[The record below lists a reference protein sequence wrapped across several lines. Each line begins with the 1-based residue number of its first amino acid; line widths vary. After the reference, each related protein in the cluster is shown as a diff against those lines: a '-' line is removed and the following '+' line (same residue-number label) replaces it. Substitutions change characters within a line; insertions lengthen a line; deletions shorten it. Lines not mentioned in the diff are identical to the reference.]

1 MDKRLERIL
10 PRVQK
15 PARYVGG
22 EFNAIMK
29 DKSKVDTRVAFCF
42 PDTYEIG
49 MSNLGMRILYGVMN
63 NIEGV
68 WCERCFAPWGDMEQ
82 EMRNANIPLYAL
94 ESFDPIKDFDII
106 AFSIGYEM
114 AFPAMVDMLDLAGVP
129 LHASERT
136 ALTPLVV
143 AGGTAMY
150 NCEPIADFI
159 DLALIGEGEEMDV
172 ELIELHRQARREGWS
187 KHEFLVCAAQIPG
200 VYVPSLYDVVYN
212 DDGTV
217 KSITANEGAPKVVL
231 KRIMRDMDKA
241 YYPTKTIVPST
252 EIVQDR
258 VSLELFRG
266 CIRGCR
272 FCQAGYVYRPVR
284 NRSEELLRGYA
295 VEAVEDSGY
304 QDMTLSSLSTSD
316 YPHLVELC
324 DDLEDFCAQRH
335 VTLALPS
342 LRADNFSMALM
353 ERLQKGRKTGLT
365 FAPEAGTQRLRDAIN
380 KNLTEEDLLESCR
393 RAFAGGYSAVKLY
406 FMLGLP
412 TETDEDVLG
421 IADIAAH
428 VMHAW
433 RESALNKTRG
443 VRITVSTSWF
453 VPKPHTAF
461 QWEPQIP
468 IEEYE
473 RRVKLLGAHAHQLD
487 RHARGGPPHIEQ
499 TQRRRA
505 RLLPLHKEEAERRQ
519 ARALIV
525 SGRGHQPRRLGA
537 ALGIALGVRRAERAA
552 RRAEV
557 LPALGRVA
565 DAVGHTAGRRRRRHA
580 ELFGERRAVD
590 GKVKGTAQLR
600 VGEGV
605 GQMVVEHTDRLRQR
619 SGLPRLILRQL
630 LDGRVGQLRGVV
642 QLAGKKLIVV
652 RLRVRLEAEANAV
665 RHDELALV
673 VFAVSLRL
681 KLRGLYPCAHG
692 IGAVRHDVGGR
703 RPTRIPLHQIT
714 AQRGRRRRRADAG
727 DEVGAGPAERHEEGA
742 LSLGLHAEQRHVAAL
757 AHLVIA
763 RDHAQKRG
771 VG

>member
-187 KHEFLVCAAQIPG
+187 KHEFLVRAAQIPG
-200 VYVPSLYDVVYN
+200 VYVPSLYDVAYN

-217 KSITANEGAPKVVL
+217 ESITANEGAPKVVL

-473 RRVKLLGAHAHQLD
+473 RRVKLL
-487 RHARGGPPHIEQ
+487 R
-499 TQRRRA
+499 
-505 RLLPLHKEEAERRQ
+505 EAMNTKSVTYNWHPSPTSFME
-519 ARALIV
+519 AVI
-525 SGRGHQPRRLGA
+525 SCGDRRLGKV
-537 ALGIALGVRRAERAA
+537 IE
-552 RRAEV
+552 
-557 LPALGRVA
+557 
-565 DAVGHTAGRRRRRHA
+565 TAWRKGETLSAWEDYFDLNRWMEAFEECGLDPHFYANRRRSEDEILPWSMISCGVAPGYLKREHA
-580 ELFGERRAVD
+580 LSY
-590 GKVKGTAQLR
+590 
-600 VGEGV
+600 EGV
-605 GQMVVEHTDRLRQR
+605 TTPDCRTHCNACG
-619 SGLPRLILRQL
+619 
-630 LDGRVGQLRGVV
+630 
-642 QLAGKKLIVV
+642 
-652 RLRVRLEAEANAV
+652 ANC
-665 RHDELALV
+665 L
-673 VFAVSLRL
+673 
-681 KLRGLYPCAHG
+681 
-692 IGAVRHDVGGR
+692 VGGKC
-703 RPTRIPLHQIT
+703 
-714 AQRGRRRRRADAG
+714 D
-727 DEVGAGPAERHEEGA
+727 V
-742 LSLGLHAEQRHVAAL
+742 
-757 AHLVIA
+757 
-763 RDHAQKRG
+763 
-771 VG
+771 

>member
-1 MDKRLERIL
+1 MVSYAHFRLSYFYFDTRENTVDKKLERIL

-15 PARYVGG
+15 SARYVGG
-22 EFNAIMK
+22 EFNAVMK

-63 NIEGV
+63 NMEGV

-82 EMRNANIPLYAL
+82 EMRQANIPLYAL
-94 ESFDPIKDFDII
+94 ESFDPIRDFDII
-106 AFSIGYEM
+106 AFSVGYEM
-114 AFPAMVDMLDLAGVP
+114 AFPAMVNMLDLAGVP

-159 DLALIGEGEEMDV
+159 DLAFIGEGEEMDV

-187 KHEFLVCAAQIPG
+187 KHDFLVRAAQIRG
-200 VYVPSLYDVVYN
+200 IYVPSLYDVAYN
-212 DDGTV
+212 DDCTV
-217 KSITANEGAPKVVL
+217 KSITAKEGAPKTVL
-231 KRIMRDMDKA
+231 KRIVENMDEA

-284 NRSEELLRGYA
+284 NRSEKLLRDYA
-295 VEAVEDSGY
+295 IEAVEDSGY

-335 VTLALPS
+335 LTLALPS

-380 KNLTEEDLLESCR
+380 KNLTEEDLLASCR

-421 IADIAAH
+421 IANIAAN

-433 RESALNKTRG
+433 RESAVNKSRG

-473 RRVKLLGAHAHQLD
+473 RRVKLL
-487 RHARGGPPHIEQ
+487 R
-499 TQRRRA
+499 
-505 RLLPLHKEEAERRQ
+505 EAINTKSVTYNWHPSPTSFME
-519 ARALIV
+519 AVI
-525 SGRGHQPRRLGA
+525 SCGDRRLGKVIESA
-537 ALGIALGVRRAERAA
+537 WRKGETLSAWEDYFDLNRWMEAFEECGLDPHFYAN
-552 RRAEV
+552 
-557 LPALGRVA
+557 
-565 DAVGHTAGRRRRRHA
+565 RRRSEDEILPWSMISTGVSPAYFKREHA
-580 ELFGERRAVD
+580 LTF
-590 GKVKGTAQLR
+590 
-600 VGEGV
+600 EGV
-605 GQMVVEHTDRLRQR
+605 TTPDCRTHCNACG
-619 SGLPRLILRQL
+619 
-630 LDGRVGQLRGVV
+630 
-642 QLAGKKLIVV
+642 
-652 RLRVRLEAEANAV
+652 ANC
-665 RHDELALV
+665 L
-673 VFAVSLRL
+673 
-681 KLRGLYPCAHG
+681 
-692 IGAVRHDVGGR
+692 VGG
-703 RPTRIPLHQIT
+703 TCN
-714 AQRGRRRRRADAG
+714 
-727 DEVGAGPAERHEEGA
+727 V
-742 LSLGLHAEQRHVAAL
+742 
-757 AHLVIA
+757 
-763 RDHAQKRG
+763 
-771 VG
+771 

>member
-49 MSNLGMRILYGVMN
+49 MSNIGMRILYATMN
-63 NIEGV
+63 QMPGV
-68 WCERCFAPWGDMEQ
+68 WCERVFAPWGDMEQ

-187 KHEFLVCAAQIPG
+187 KHEFLVRAAQIPG

-473 RRVKLLGAHAHQLD
+473 RRVKLL
-487 RHARGGPPHIEQ
+487 R
-499 TQRRRA
+499 
-505 RLLPLHKEEAERRQ
+505 EAMNTKSVTYNWHPSPTSFME
-519 ARALIV
+519 AVI
-525 SGRGHQPRRLGA
+525 SCGDRRLGKV
-537 ALGIALGVRRAERAA
+537 IE
-552 RRAEV
+552 
-557 LPALGRVA
+557 
-565 DAVGHTAGRRRRRHA
+565 TAWRKGETLSAWEDYFDLNRWMEAFEECGLDPHFYANRRRSEDEILPWSMISCGVAPGYLKREHA
-580 ELFGERRAVD
+580 LSY
-590 GKVKGTAQLR
+590 
-600 VGEGV
+600 EGV
-605 GQMVVEHTDRLRQR
+605 TTPDCRTHCNACG
-619 SGLPRLILRQL
+619 
-630 LDGRVGQLRGVV
+630 
-642 QLAGKKLIVV
+642 
-652 RLRVRLEAEANAV
+652 ANC
-665 RHDELALV
+665 L
-673 VFAVSLRL
+673 
-681 KLRGLYPCAHG
+681 
-692 IGAVRHDVGGR
+692 VGGKC
-703 RPTRIPLHQIT
+703 
-714 AQRGRRRRRADAG
+714 D
-727 DEVGAGPAERHEEGA
+727 V
-742 LSLGLHAEQRHVAAL
+742 
-757 AHLVIA
+757 
-763 RDHAQKRG
+763 
-771 VG
+771 

>member
-200 VYVPSLYDVVYN
+200 VYVPSLYDVAYN
-212 DDGTV
+212 DDGMV

-473 RRVKLLGAHAHQLD
+473 RRVKLL
-487 RHARGGPPHIEQ
+487 R
-499 TQRRRA
+499 
-505 RLLPLHKEEAERRQ
+505 EAMNTKSVTYNWHPSPTSFME
-519 ARALIV
+519 AVI
-525 SGRGHQPRRLGA
+525 SCGDRRLGKV
-537 ALGIALGVRRAERAA
+537 IE
-552 RRAEV
+552 
-557 LPALGRVA
+557 
-565 DAVGHTAGRRRRRHA
+565 TAWRKGETLSAWEDYFDLNRWMEAFEECGLDPHFYANRRRSEDEILPWSMISCGVAPGYLKREHA
-580 ELFGERRAVD
+580 LSY
-590 GKVKGTAQLR
+590 
-600 VGEGV
+600 EGV
-605 GQMVVEHTDRLRQR
+605 TTPDCRTHCNACG
-619 SGLPRLILRQL
+619 
-630 LDGRVGQLRGVV
+630 
-642 QLAGKKLIVV
+642 
-652 RLRVRLEAEANAV
+652 ANC
-665 RHDELALV
+665 L
-673 VFAVSLRL
+673 
-681 KLRGLYPCAHG
+681 
-692 IGAVRHDVGGR
+692 VGGKC
-703 RPTRIPLHQIT
+703 
-714 AQRGRRRRRADAG
+714 D
-727 DEVGAGPAERHEEGA
+727 V
-742 LSLGLHAEQRHVAAL
+742 
-757 AHLVIA
+757 
-763 RDHAQKRG
+763 
-771 VG
+771 

>member
-114 AFPAMVDMLDLAGVP
+114 AFPAMVDMLDFAGVP

-473 RRVKLLGAHAHQLD
+473 RRVKLL
-487 RHARGGPPHIEQ
+487 R
-499 TQRRRA
+499 
-505 RLLPLHKEEAERRQ
+505 EAMNTKSVTYNWHPSPTSFME
-519 ARALIV
+519 AVI
-525 SGRGHQPRRLGA
+525 SCGDRRLGKV
-537 ALGIALGVRRAERAA
+537 IE
-552 RRAEV
+552 
-557 LPALGRVA
+557 
-565 DAVGHTAGRRRRRHA
+565 TAWRKGETLSAWEDYFDLNRWMEAFEECGLDPHFYANRRRSEDEILPWSMISCGVAPGYLKREHA
-580 ELFGERRAVD
+580 LSY
-590 GKVKGTAQLR
+590 
-600 VGEGV
+600 EGV
-605 GQMVVEHTDRLRQR
+605 TTPDCRTHCNACG
-619 SGLPRLILRQL
+619 
-630 LDGRVGQLRGVV
+630 
-642 QLAGKKLIVV
+642 
-652 RLRVRLEAEANAV
+652 ANC
-665 RHDELALV
+665 L
-673 VFAVSLRL
+673 
-681 KLRGLYPCAHG
+681 
-692 IGAVRHDVGGR
+692 VGGKC
-703 RPTRIPLHQIT
+703 
-714 AQRGRRRRRADAG
+714 D
-727 DEVGAGPAERHEEGA
+727 V
-742 LSLGLHAEQRHVAAL
+742 
-757 AHLVIA
+757 
-763 RDHAQKRG
+763 
-771 VG
+771 

>member
-150 NCEPIADFI
+150 NCEPIVDFI

-200 VYVPSLYDVVYN
+200 VYVPSLYDVAYN

-473 RRVKLLGAHAHQLD
+473 RRVKLL
-487 RHARGGPPHIEQ
+487 R
-499 TQRRRA
+499 
-505 RLLPLHKEEAERRQ
+505 EAMNTKSVTYNWHPSPTSFME
-519 ARALIV
+519 AVI
-525 SGRGHQPRRLGA
+525 SCGDRRLGKV
-537 ALGIALGVRRAERAA
+537 IE
-552 RRAEV
+552 
-557 LPALGRVA
+557 
-565 DAVGHTAGRRRRRHA
+565 TAWRKGETLSAWEDYFDLNRWMEAFEECGLDPHFYANRRRSEDEILPWSMISCGVAPGYLKREHA
-580 ELFGERRAVD
+580 LSY
-590 GKVKGTAQLR
+590 
-600 VGEGV
+600 EGV
-605 GQMVVEHTDRLRQR
+605 TTPDCRTHCNACG
-619 SGLPRLILRQL
+619 
-630 LDGRVGQLRGVV
+630 
-642 QLAGKKLIVV
+642 
-652 RLRVRLEAEANAV
+652 ANC
-665 RHDELALV
+665 L
-673 VFAVSLRL
+673 
-681 KLRGLYPCAHG
+681 
-692 IGAVRHDVGGR
+692 VGGKC
-703 RPTRIPLHQIT
+703 
-714 AQRGRRRRRADAG
+714 D
-727 DEVGAGPAERHEEGA
+727 V
-742 LSLGLHAEQRHVAAL
+742 
-757 AHLVIA
+757 
-763 RDHAQKRG
+763 
-771 VG
+771 

>member
-284 NRSEELLRGYA
+284 NRSEEMLRGYA

-473 RRVKLLGAHAHQLD
+473 RRVKLL
-487 RHARGGPPHIEQ
+487 R
-499 TQRRRA
+499 
-505 RLLPLHKEEAERRQ
+505 EAMNTKSVTYNWHPSPTSFME
-519 ARALIV
+519 AVI
-525 SGRGHQPRRLGA
+525 SCGDRRLGKV
-537 ALGIALGVRRAERAA
+537 IE
-552 RRAEV
+552 
-557 LPALGRVA
+557 
-565 DAVGHTAGRRRRRHA
+565 TAWRKGETLSAWEDYFDLNRWMEAFEECGLDPHFYANRRRSEDEILPWSMISCGVAPGYLKREHA
-580 ELFGERRAVD
+580 LSY
-590 GKVKGTAQLR
+590 
-600 VGEGV
+600 EGV
-605 GQMVVEHTDRLRQR
+605 TTPDCRTHCNACG
-619 SGLPRLILRQL
+619 
-630 LDGRVGQLRGVV
+630 
-642 QLAGKKLIVV
+642 
-652 RLRVRLEAEANAV
+652 ANC
-665 RHDELALV
+665 L
-673 VFAVSLRL
+673 
-681 KLRGLYPCAHG
+681 
-692 IGAVRHDVGGR
+692 VGGKC
-703 RPTRIPLHQIT
+703 
-714 AQRGRRRRRADAG
+714 D
-727 DEVGAGPAERHEEGA
+727 V
-742 LSLGLHAEQRHVAAL
+742 
-757 AHLVIA
+757 
-763 RDHAQKRG
+763 
-771 VG
+771 

>member
-22 EFNAIMK
+22 EFNAMMK

-473 RRVKLLGAHAHQLD
+473 RRVKLL
-487 RHARGGPPHIEQ
+487 R
-499 TQRRRA
+499 
-505 RLLPLHKEEAERRQ
+505 EAMNTKSVTYNWHPSPTSFME
-519 ARALIV
+519 AVI
-525 SGRGHQPRRLGA
+525 SCGDRRLGKV
-537 ALGIALGVRRAERAA
+537 IE
-552 RRAEV
+552 
-557 LPALGRVA
+557 
-565 DAVGHTAGRRRRRHA
+565 TAWRKGETLSAWEDYFDLNRWMEAFEEGGLDPHFYANRRRSEDEILPWSMISCGVAPGYLKREHA
-580 ELFGERRAVD
+580 LSY
-590 GKVKGTAQLR
+590 
-600 VGEGV
+600 EGV
-605 GQMVVEHTDRLRQR
+605 TTRDCRTHCNACG
-619 SGLPRLILRQL
+619 
-630 LDGRVGQLRGVV
+630 
-642 QLAGKKLIVV
+642 
-652 RLRVRLEAEANAV
+652 ANC
-665 RHDELALV
+665 L
-673 VFAVSLRL
+673 
-681 KLRGLYPCAHG
+681 
-692 IGAVRHDVGGR
+692 VGGKC
-703 RPTRIPLHQIT
+703 
-714 AQRGRRRRRADAG
+714 D
-727 DEVGAGPAERHEEGA
+727 V
-742 LSLGLHAEQRHVAAL
+742 
-757 AHLVIA
+757 
-763 RDHAQKRG
+763 
-771 VG
+771 

>member
-29 DKSKVDTRVAFCF
+29 EKSKVDTRVAFCF

-187 KHEFLVCAAQIPG
+187 KHEFLVRAAQIPG
-200 VYVPSLYDVVYN
+200 VYVPSLYDVAYN

-393 RAFAGGYSAVKLY
+393 RAFACGYSAVKIY

-473 RRVKLLGAHAHQLD
+473 RRVKLL
-487 RHARGGPPHIEQ
+487 R
-499 TQRRRA
+499 
-505 RLLPLHKEEAERRQ
+505 EAMNTKSVTYNWHPSPTSFME
-519 ARALIV
+519 AVI
-525 SGRGHQPRRLGA
+525 SCGDRRLGKV
-537 ALGIALGVRRAERAA
+537 IE
-552 RRAEV
+552 
-557 LPALGRVA
+557 
-565 DAVGHTAGRRRRRHA
+565 TAWRKGETLSAWEDYFDLNRWMEAFEECGLDPHFYANRRRSEDEILPWSMISCGVAPGYLKREHA
-580 ELFGERRAVD
+580 LSY
-590 GKVKGTAQLR
+590 
-600 VGEGV
+600 EGV
-605 GQMVVEHTDRLRQR
+605 TTPDCRTHCNACG
-619 SGLPRLILRQL
+619 
-630 LDGRVGQLRGVV
+630 
-642 QLAGKKLIVV
+642 
-652 RLRVRLEAEANAV
+652 ANC
-665 RHDELALV
+665 L
-673 VFAVSLRL
+673 
-681 KLRGLYPCAHG
+681 
-692 IGAVRHDVGGR
+692 VGGKC
-703 RPTRIPLHQIT
+703 
-714 AQRGRRRRRADAG
+714 D
-727 DEVGAGPAERHEEGA
+727 V
-742 LSLGLHAEQRHVAAL
+742 
-757 AHLVIA
+757 
-763 RDHAQKRG
+763 
-771 VG
+771 

>member
-473 RRVKLLGAHAHQLD
+473 RRVKLL
-487 RHARGGPPHIEQ
+487 R
-499 TQRRRA
+499 
-505 RLLPLHKEEAERRQ
+505 EAMNTKSVTYNWHPSPTSFME
-519 ARALIV
+519 AVI
-525 SGRGHQPRRLGA
+525 SCGDRRLGKV
-537 ALGIALGVRRAERAA
+537 IE
-552 RRAEV
+552 
-557 LPALGRVA
+557 
-565 DAVGHTAGRRRRRHA
+565 TAWRKGETLSAWEDYFELNRWREAFEECGLDPHFYANRRRSEDEILPWSMISCGVAPGYLKREHA
-580 ELFGERRAVD
+580 LSY
-590 GKVKGTAQLR
+590 
-600 VGEGV
+600 EGV
-605 GQMVVEHTDRLRQR
+605 TTPDCRTHCNACG
-619 SGLPRLILRQL
+619 
-630 LDGRVGQLRGVV
+630 
-642 QLAGKKLIVV
+642 
-652 RLRVRLEAEANAV
+652 ANC
-665 RHDELALV
+665 L
-673 VFAVSLRL
+673 
-681 KLRGLYPCAHG
+681 
-692 IGAVRHDVGGR
+692 VGGKC
-703 RPTRIPLHQIT
+703 
-714 AQRGRRRRRADAG
+714 D
-727 DEVGAGPAERHEEGA
+727 V
-742 LSLGLHAEQRHVAAL
+742 
-757 AHLVIA
+757 
-763 RDHAQKRG
+763 
-771 VG
+771 

>member
-159 DLALIGEGEEMDV
+159 DLALIGEGEEMDA

-200 VYVPSLYDVVYN
+200 VYVPSLYDIAYN

-473 RRVKLLGAHAHQLD
+473 RRVKLL
-487 RHARGGPPHIEQ
+487 R
-499 TQRRRA
+499 
-505 RLLPLHKEEAERRQ
+505 EAMNTKSVTYNWHPSPTSFME
-519 ARALIV
+519 AVI
-525 SGRGHQPRRLGA
+525 SCGDRRLGKV
-537 ALGIALGVRRAERAA
+537 IE
-552 RRAEV
+552 
-557 LPALGRVA
+557 
-565 DAVGHTAGRRRRRHA
+565 TAWRKGETLSAWEDYFDLNRWMEAFEECGLDPHFYANRRRSEDEILPWSMISCGVAPGYLKREHA
-580 ELFGERRAVD
+580 LSY
-590 GKVKGTAQLR
+590 
-600 VGEGV
+600 EGV
-605 GQMVVEHTDRLRQR
+605 TTPDCRTHCNACG
-619 SGLPRLILRQL
+619 
-630 LDGRVGQLRGVV
+630 
-642 QLAGKKLIVV
+642 
-652 RLRVRLEAEANAV
+652 ANC
-665 RHDELALV
+665 L
-673 VFAVSLRL
+673 
-681 KLRGLYPCAHG
+681 
-692 IGAVRHDVGGR
+692 VGGKC
-703 RPTRIPLHQIT
+703 
-714 AQRGRRRRRADAG
+714 D
-727 DEVGAGPAERHEEGA
+727 V
-742 LSLGLHAEQRHVAAL
+742 
-757 AHLVIA
+757 
-763 RDHAQKRG
+763 
-771 VG
+771 

>member
-187 KHEFLVCAAQIPG
+187 KHEFLVRAAQIPG

-316 YPHLVELC
+316 YPNLVELC

-473 RRVKLLGAHAHQLD
+473 RRVKLL
-487 RHARGGPPHIEQ
+487 R
-499 TQRRRA
+499 
-505 RLLPLHKEEAERRQ
+505 EAMNTKSVTYNWHPSPTSFME
-519 ARALIV
+519 AVI
-525 SGRGHQPRRLGA
+525 SCGDRRLGKV
-537 ALGIALGVRRAERAA
+537 IE
-552 RRAEV
+552 
-557 LPALGRVA
+557 
-565 DAVGHTAGRRRRRHA
+565 TAWRKGETLSAWEDYFDLNRWMEAFEECGLDPHFYANRRRSEDEILPWSMISCGVAPGYLKREHA
-580 ELFGERRAVD
+580 LSY
-590 GKVKGTAQLR
+590 
-600 VGEGV
+600 EGV
-605 GQMVVEHTDRLRQR
+605 TTPDCRTHCNACG
-619 SGLPRLILRQL
+619 
-630 LDGRVGQLRGVV
+630 
-642 QLAGKKLIVV
+642 
-652 RLRVRLEAEANAV
+652 ANC
-665 RHDELALV
+665 L
-673 VFAVSLRL
+673 
-681 KLRGLYPCAHG
+681 
-692 IGAVRHDVGGR
+692 VGGKC
-703 RPTRIPLHQIT
+703 
-714 AQRGRRRRRADAG
+714 D
-727 DEVGAGPAERHEEGA
+727 V
-742 LSLGLHAEQRHVAAL
+742 
-757 AHLVIA
+757 
-763 RDHAQKRG
+763 
-771 VG
+771 

>member
-1 MDKRLERIL
+1 MVSYAHFRLSYFYFDTRENTVDKKLERIL

-22 EFNAIMK
+22 EFNAVMK

-63 NIEGV
+63 NMEGV

-82 EMRNANIPLYAL
+82 EMRQANIPLYAL
-94 ESFDPIKDFDII
+94 ESFDPIRDFDII
-106 AFSIGYEM
+106 AFSVGYEM
-114 AFPAMVDMLDLAGVP
+114 AFPAMVNMLDLAGVP

-159 DLALIGEGEEMDV
+159 DLAFIGEGEEMDV

-187 KHEFLVCAAQIPG
+187 KHDFLVRAAQIRG
-200 VYVPSLYDVVYN
+200 IYVPSLYDVDYN

-217 KSITANEGAPKVVL
+217 KSITAKEGAPKTVL
-231 KRIMRDMDKA
+231 KRIVENMDEA

-284 NRSEELLRGYA
+284 NRSEKLLRDYA
-295 VEAVEDSGY
+295 IEAVEDSGY

-335 VTLALPS
+335 LTLALPS

-380 KNLTEEDLLESCR
+380 KNLTEEDLLASCR

-421 IADIAAH
+421 IADIAAN

-433 RESALNKTRG
+433 RESAVNKSRG

-473 RRVKLLGAHAHQLD
+473 RRVKLL
-487 RHARGGPPHIEQ
+487 R
-499 TQRRRA
+499 
-505 RLLPLHKEEAERRQ
+505 EAINTKSVTYNWHPSPTSFME
-519 ARALIV
+519 AVI
-525 SGRGHQPRRLGA
+525 SCGDRRLGKVIESA
-537 ALGIALGVRRAERAA
+537 WRKGETLRAWEDYFDLNRWMEAFEECGLDPHFYA
-552 RRAEV
+552 N
-557 LPALGRVA
+557 
-565 DAVGHTAGRRRRRHA
+565 RRRSEDEILPWSMISTGVSPAYFKREHA
-580 ELFGERRAVD
+580 LTF
-590 GKVKGTAQLR
+590 
-600 VGEGV
+600 EGV
-605 GQMVVEHTDRLRQR
+605 TTPDCRTHCNACG
-619 SGLPRLILRQL
+619 
-630 LDGRVGQLRGVV
+630 
-642 QLAGKKLIVV
+642 
-652 RLRVRLEAEANAV
+652 ANC
-665 RHDELALV
+665 L
-673 VFAVSLRL
+673 
-681 KLRGLYPCAHG
+681 
-692 IGAVRHDVGGR
+692 VGG
-703 RPTRIPLHQIT
+703 TCN
-714 AQRGRRRRRADAG
+714 
-727 DEVGAGPAERHEEGA
+727 V
-742 LSLGLHAEQRHVAAL
+742 
-757 AHLVIA
+757 
-763 RDHAQKRG
+763 
-771 VG
+771 

>member
-473 RRVKLLGAHAHQLD
+473 RRVKLL
-487 RHARGGPPHIEQ
+487 R
-499 TQRRRA
+499 
-505 RLLPLHKEEAERRQ
+505 EAMNTKSVTYNWHPSPTSFME
-519 ARALIV
+519 AVI
-525 SGRGHQPRRLGA
+525 SCGDRRLGKV
-537 ALGIALGVRRAERAA
+537 IE
-552 RRAEV
+552 
-557 LPALGRVA
+557 
-565 DAVGHTAGRRRRRHA
+565 TAWSKGETLSAWEDYFDLNRWMEAFEECGLDPHFYANRRRSEDEILPWSMISCGVAPGYLKREHA
-580 ELFGERRAVD
+580 LSY
-590 GKVKGTAQLR
+590 
-600 VGEGV
+600 EGV
-605 GQMVVEHTDRLRQR
+605 TTPDCRTHCNACG
-619 SGLPRLILRQL
+619 
-630 LDGRVGQLRGVV
+630 
-642 QLAGKKLIVV
+642 
-652 RLRVRLEAEANAV
+652 ANC
-665 RHDELALV
+665 L
-673 VFAVSLRL
+673 
-681 KLRGLYPCAHG
+681 
-692 IGAVRHDVGGR
+692 VGGKC
-703 RPTRIPLHQIT
+703 
-714 AQRGRRRRRADAG
+714 D
-727 DEVGAGPAERHEEGA
+727 V
-742 LSLGLHAEQRHVAAL
+742 
-757 AHLVIA
+757 
-763 RDHAQKRG
+763 
-771 VG
+771 

>member
-412 TETDEDVLG
+412 TVTDEDVLG

-473 RRVKLLGAHAHQLD
+473 RRVKLL
-487 RHARGGPPHIEQ
+487 R
-499 TQRRRA
+499 
-505 RLLPLHKEEAERRQ
+505 EAMNTKSVTYNWHPSPTSFME
-519 ARALIV
+519 AVI
-525 SGRGHQPRRLGA
+525 SCGDRRLGKV
-537 ALGIALGVRRAERAA
+537 IE
-552 RRAEV
+552 
-557 LPALGRVA
+557 
-565 DAVGHTAGRRRRRHA
+565 TAWRKGETLSAWEDYFDLNRWMEAFEECGLDPHFYANRRRSEDEILPWSMISCGVAPGYLKREHA
-580 ELFGERRAVD
+580 LSY
-590 GKVKGTAQLR
+590 
-600 VGEGV
+600 EGV
-605 GQMVVEHTDRLRQR
+605 TTPDCRTHCNACG
-619 SGLPRLILRQL
+619 
-630 LDGRVGQLRGVV
+630 
-642 QLAGKKLIVV
+642 
-652 RLRVRLEAEANAV
+652 ANC
-665 RHDELALV
+665 L
-673 VFAVSLRL
+673 
-681 KLRGLYPCAHG
+681 
-692 IGAVRHDVGGR
+692 VGGKC
-703 RPTRIPLHQIT
+703 
-714 AQRGRRRRRADAG
+714 D
-727 DEVGAGPAERHEEGA
+727 V
-742 LSLGLHAEQRHVAAL
+742 
-757 AHLVIA
+757 
-763 RDHAQKRG
+763 
-771 VG
+771 

>member
-200 VYVPSLYDVVYN
+200 VYVPSLYDVDYN

-217 KSITANEGAPKVVL
+217 KSITAKEGAPKTVL
-231 KRIMRDMDKA
+231 KRIVQDMDKA

-295 VEAVEDSGY
+295 IEAVEDSGY

-335 VTLALPS
+335 LTLALPS

-473 RRVKLLGAHAHQLD
+473 RRVKLL
-487 RHARGGPPHIEQ
+487 R
-499 TQRRRA
+499 
-505 RLLPLHKEEAERRQ
+505 EAMNTKSVTYNWHPSPTSFME
-519 ARALIV
+519 AVI
-525 SGRGHQPRRLGA
+525 SCGDRRLGKV
-537 ALGIALGVRRAERAA
+537 IE
-552 RRAEV
+552 
-557 LPALGRVA
+557 
-565 DAVGHTAGRRRRRHA
+565 TAWRKGETLSAWEDYFDLNRWMEAFEECGLDPHFYANRRRSEDEILPWSMISTGVSPAYFKREHA
-580 ELFGERRAVD
+580 L
-590 GKVKGTAQLR
+590 TY
-600 VGEGV
+600 EGV
-605 GQMVVEHTDRLRQR
+605 TTPDCRTHCNACG
-619 SGLPRLILRQL
+619 
-630 LDGRVGQLRGVV
+630 
-642 QLAGKKLIVV
+642 
-652 RLRVRLEAEANAV
+652 ANC
-665 RHDELALV
+665 L
-673 VFAVSLRL
+673 
-681 KLRGLYPCAHG
+681 
-692 IGAVRHDVGGR
+692 VGG
-703 RPTRIPLHQIT
+703 TCN
-714 AQRGRRRRRADAG
+714 
-727 DEVGAGPAERHEEGA
+727 V
-742 LSLGLHAEQRHVAAL
+742 
-757 AHLVIA
+757 
-763 RDHAQKRG
+763 
-771 VG
+771 

>member
-29 DKSKVDTRVAFCF
+29 EKSKVDTRVAFCF

-187 KHEFLVCAAQIPG
+187 KHEFLVRAAQIPG

-473 RRVKLLGAHAHQLD
+473 RRVKLL
-487 RHARGGPPHIEQ
+487 R
-499 TQRRRA
+499 
-505 RLLPLHKEEAERRQ
+505 EAMNTKSVTYNWHPSPTSFME
-519 ARALIV
+519 AVI
-525 SGRGHQPRRLGA
+525 SCGDRRLGKV
-537 ALGIALGVRRAERAA
+537 IE
-552 RRAEV
+552 
-557 LPALGRVA
+557 
-565 DAVGHTAGRRRRRHA
+565 TAWRKGETLSAWEDYFDLNRWMEAFEECGLDPHFYANRRRSEDEILPWSMISCGVAPGYLKREHA
-580 ELFGERRAVD
+580 LSY
-590 GKVKGTAQLR
+590 
-600 VGEGV
+600 EGV
-605 GQMVVEHTDRLRQR
+605 TTPDCRTHCNACG
-619 SGLPRLILRQL
+619 
-630 LDGRVGQLRGVV
+630 
-642 QLAGKKLIVV
+642 
-652 RLRVRLEAEANAV
+652 ANC
-665 RHDELALV
+665 L
-673 VFAVSLRL
+673 
-681 KLRGLYPCAHG
+681 
-692 IGAVRHDVGGR
+692 VGGKC
-703 RPTRIPLHQIT
+703 
-714 AQRGRRRRRADAG
+714 D
-727 DEVGAGPAERHEEGA
+727 V
-742 LSLGLHAEQRHVAAL
+742 
-757 AHLVIA
+757 
-763 RDHAQKRG
+763 
-771 VG
+771 